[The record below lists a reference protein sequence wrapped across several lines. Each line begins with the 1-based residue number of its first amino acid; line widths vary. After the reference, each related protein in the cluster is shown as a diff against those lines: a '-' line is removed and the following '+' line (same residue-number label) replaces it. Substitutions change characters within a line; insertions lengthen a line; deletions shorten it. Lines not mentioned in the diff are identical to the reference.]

1 VIAVFDTNI
10 VIDALNGVQAADA
23 EYARYERVLISLI
36 TWIEVM
42 VGACDNEEG
51 VRDFLSSRFE
61 IASLDDS
68 VAETA
73 ITVRRARHLR
83 LPDAIILATAQV
95 YNAELVTRN
104 TKDFDSSWDGVRVP
118 YIL

>member
-1 VIAVFDTNI
+1 MIAVFDTNI
-10 VIDALNGVQAADA
+10 VIDALNGIQAADA

-42 VGACDNEEG
+42 VGATDDEDR
-51 VRDFLSSRFE
+51 VRDFLDSRFE
-61 IASLDDS
+61 IVELDEL

-73 ITVRRARHLR
+73 IAVRRNHRLR

-95 YNAELVTRN
+95 HAGELITRN
-104 TKDFDSSWDGVRVP
+104 TKDFDPAWGGIRVP
-118 YIL
+118 YTI